1 VFRQRYQWCL
11 DTMRLFFWDNPWRKP
26 GLTLSQRLHFSI
38 TMLAYAISGLILPIF
53 YLLPLYCYLT
63 GNSFLV
69 EQEGNYLFLRGLY
82 LFCTILAFRYLF
94 FRKDSLKQLKML
106 CGLFPVYALGTLAA
120 LCYPP
125 GRKPRYQVNNCFAD
139 RQFKSMVYI
148 LPQIVIIAVHLCLP
162 FLSLTYGWAAPRLI
176 AANALFSAFTIWVLG
191 EMVFLALSKP
201 RWRSRPHP
209 HLVYDYEA

>member
-1 VFRQRYQWCL
+1 
-11 DTMRLFFWDNPWRKP
+11 MRLFFWDNPWRKP

-139 RQFKSMVYI
+139 RQFKSYGLYPAPACHHRPASVPAFSVVDVW
-148 LPQIVIIAVHLCLP
+148 LGRSPAHCRQCPLLCLYHLGP
-162 FLSLTYGWAAPRLI
+162 GRDGLPGPQQTPMAFQAASPSGL
-176 AANALFSAFTIWVLG
+176 
-191 EMVFLALSKP
+191 
-201 RWRSRPHP
+201 
-209 HLVYDYEA
+209 